1 MIKLTKLDEPKVLS
15 DNYQSWTDALI
26 LHQKKEVIANKKIP
40 SYVKSK
46 YSHPEIKNQL
56 KKETF
61 KKCAYCESKILAN
74 SFGDIEHIIPK
85 TFETSMWFC
94 WNNLTLGCQI
104 CNNNKS
110 DYFDASDP
118 ILDPYA
124 DNIDEHIFFAGDILI
139 PKTNKGIL
147 TIKILKLNRAEL
159 VEARS
164 WHLRKTIDPFI
175 QVLIKESNLEL
186 KKEVYNDLL
195 EFTKEFNEFS
205 KMSNTV
211 ISQFS
216 SSEYAS

>member
-1 MIKLTKLDEPKVLS
+1 MIKLTKLDEPKILS
-15 DNYQSWTDALI
+15 ENYRIWTDALI
-26 LHQKKEVIANKKIP
+26 LHQEREEIANKKIP

-46 YSHPEIKNQL
+46 YSHPEIKEQL

-61 KKCAYCESKILAN
+61 KKCAYCESKILAT

-94 WNNLTLGCQI
+94 WSNLTLGCQI

-110 DYFDASDP
+110 NYYEVSDP

-124 DNIDEHIFFAGDILI
+124 DDIDEHVFFAGDKLI
-139 PKTNKGIL
+139 PKTSKGVC
-147 TIKILKLNRAEL
+147 TIKILKLNRVEL

-164 WHLRKTIDPFI
+164 WHLRNTIDPFI
-175 QVLIKESNLEL
+175 QVLIKESNPAL
-186 KKEVYNDLL
+186 KEEVFKDLV

-205 KMSNTV
+205 KMSTTV
-211 ISQFS
+211 ISQLT
-216 SSEYAS
+216 SSEFAS